1 MLLFMNSELV
11 SINMFFYKINLFTM
25 NLNVL
30 FMLATISSDKYRKL
44 KSLIDPSNT
53 VVKDLIIKC
62 KVI

>member
-1 MLLFMNSELV
+1 
-11 SINMFFYKINLFTM
+11 
-25 NLNVL
+25 
-30 FMLATISSDKYRKL
+30 MLATISSDKYRKL